1 MPFPKGWSGVVVR
14 LGLRAA
20 GFWLAVL
27 TSSWGSEYVALVAFS
42 TLLYA
47 AAAALIGGTDP

>member
-14 LGLRAA
+14 VGLRAA

>member
-1 MPFPKGWSGVVVR
+1 MPFPKGWSGIVGG
-14 LGLRAA
+14 LGLSAA

-27 TSSWGSEYVALVAFS
+27 MSSWESEYVALVAFS
-42 TLLYA
+42 ILLYT